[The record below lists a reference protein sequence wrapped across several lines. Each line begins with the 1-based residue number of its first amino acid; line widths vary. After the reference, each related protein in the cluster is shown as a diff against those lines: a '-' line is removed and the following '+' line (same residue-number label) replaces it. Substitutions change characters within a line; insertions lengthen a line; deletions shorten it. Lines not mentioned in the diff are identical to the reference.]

1 MPSIPELRTVLAR
14 KGFTDVTVK
23 PSNSP
28 GIAFTITA
36 PFFVDN
42 DITNITIDD
51 SNNITIRREEYAN
64 FITINPKTL
73 QLLALLRH
81 TINRKDDQNDY

>member
-1 MPSIPELRTVLAR
+1 MLTITRLRNELT
-14 KGFTDVTVK
+14 KNGFSDVIVK
-23 PSNSP
+23 PSDSP

-42 DITNITIDD
+42 DITNITIND
-51 SNNITIRREEYAN
+51 SRDFTIHRKEYAN

-81 TINRKDDQNDY
+81 TINRKDD

>member
-1 MPSIPELRTVLAR
+1 MPTIIELRTALAR

-23 PSNSP
+23 PSDSP
-28 GIAFTITA
+28 GIAFVITA
-36 PFFVDN
+36 PFFVNN

-64 FITINPKTL
+64 FITINSKTL

-81 TINRKDDQNDY
+81 ATNRKDD

>member
-1 MPSIPELRTVLAR
+1 MPTITELRTALAR

-23 PSNSP
+23 PSHSP
-28 GIAFTITA
+28 GIAFTIIA

-42 DITNITIDD
+42 DITNITIND
-51 SNNITIRREEYAN
+51 SRDFTIHRKEYAN

-81 TINRKDDQNDY
+81 TVNRKDD

>member
-1 MPSIPELRTVLAR
+1 MFTITKLRTELVKR
-14 KGFTDVTVK
+14 GFTDVTVK
-23 PSNSP
+23 PSDSP
-28 GIAFTITA
+28 GIVFVITA
-36 PFFVDN
+36 PSFAND

-73 QLLALLRH
+73 QLLSLLRH
-81 TINRKDDQNDY
+81 TVSRKDNQNDH

>member
-1 MPSIPELRTVLAR
+1 MPTITELKTTLVN
-14 KGFTDVTVK
+14 KGFSDVTVK
-23 PSNSP
+23 PSDSP
-28 GIAFTITA
+28 GIAFVITA
-36 PFFVDN
+36 PFFVNN

-81 TINRKDDQNDY
+81 TVNRKDD

>member
-1 MPSIPELRTVLAR
+1 MLTITELKTALAR

-23 PSNSP
+23 PSDSP
-28 GIAFTITA
+28 GIAFVITA
-36 PFFVDN
+36 PFFVNN

-51 SNNITIRREEYAN
+51 SNNITIRRKEYAN

-81 TINRKDDQNDY
+81 TIRRKDD

>member
-1 MPSIPELRTVLAR
+1 MLTINELKTALVN

-23 PSNSP
+23 PSDSP

-42 DITNITIDD
+42 DITNITIDN

>member
-1 MPSIPELRTVLAR
+1 MLTITKLRTALVN
-14 KGFTDVTVK
+14 KGFSDVTVK
-23 PSNSP
+23 PSDSP
-28 GIAFTITA
+28 GIAFVITA
-36 PFFVDN
+36 PFFVNN

-81 TINRKDDQNDY
+81 TIRRKDD

>member
-1 MPSIPELRTVLAR
+1 MLTITELKTALVR

-23 PSNSP
+23 PSDSP
-28 GIAFTITA
+28 GIAFVITA
-36 PFFVDN
+36 PFFVNN

-51 SNNITIRREEYAN
+51 SNNITIRRKEYAN

-73 QLLALLRH
+73 RLLALLRYA
-81 TINRKDDQNDY
+81 INRKDS

>member
-1 MPSIPELRTVLAR
+1 MPTITELRTALVR

-23 PSNSP
+23 PSDSP
-28 GIAFTITA
+28 GIAFVIIA
-36 PFFVDN
+36 PFFANN
-42 DITNITIDD
+42 DITNIIIDN
-51 SNNITIRREEYAN
+51 SNNITIHREEYAN

-81 TINRKDDQNDY
+81 TINRKDD

>member
-1 MPSIPELRTVLAR
+1 MLTITKLRTALAR
-14 KGFTDVTVK
+14 KDFTNVAIK
-23 PSNSP
+23 PSDSP
-28 GIAFTITA
+28 RIVFVITA
-36 PFFVDN
+36 PFFANN

-73 QLLALLRH
+73 QLLALLSH
-81 TINRKDDQNDY
+81 TTNGKDDQNDH

>member
-1 MPSIPELRTVLAR
+1 MPTITELRTALAR
-14 KGFTDVTVK
+14 KGFTDVTIK
-23 PSNSP
+23 PSDSP
-28 GIAFTITA
+28 GITFTIIA
-36 PFFVDN
+36 PFFANN
-42 DITNITIDD
+42 DITNITIDE

-81 TINRKDDQNDY
+81 TINRKDD

>member
-1 MPSIPELRTVLAR
+1 MLTITELRTALAR
-14 KGFTDVTVK
+14 KGFTNVTIK
-23 PSNSP
+23 PSDSP
-28 GIAFTITA
+28 GITFTITA

-64 FITINPKTL
+64 FITLNSKTL
-73 QLLALLRH
+73 HLVTVLEHA
-81 TINRKDDQNDY
+81 II